1 MGWGANKE
9 CRLVGYTTEF
19 AATEKDGYK
28 KCVCSYLDDNDPN
41 CQQAEYSYNAD
52 PEPRACDDSPPGPS
66 PPVPPQPEKTPLEEL
81 LEMLNT
87 IKMTPH
93 FSD

>member
-28 KCVCSYLDDNDPN
+28 KCVCSYLDADDPN
-41 CQQAEYSYNAD
+41 C
-52 PEPRACDDSPPGPS
+52 
-66 PPVPPQPEKTPLEEL
+66 
-81 LEMLNT
+81 
-87 IKMTPH
+87 
-93 FSD
+93 